1 MNTSSLKCLTLKELM
16 QLTGISRSSIYDR
29 INPRSQRYDPQF
41 PKPIKFG
48 HLTRWHLSEVDS
60 WIQSKIANRNQ

>member
-1 MNTSSLKCLTLKELM
+1 M